1 MNSVDNS
8 VEVIENQ
15 LDSDEFDEELEI
27 LTIKSHQSIAESNWM
42 VIPFISMQRTKVK
55 VLKREWESNG
65 VKRGI
70 TVMGSALNGCPTI
83 LELDVLM
90 GLFRIHLKNC
100 NYQYEYNRKT
110 GQVVLPQSIHF
121 TYRELARELGYEN
134 FGGSIK
140 NKLEK
145 SIKTLIETT
154 IYSDIGIRDVTKGDY
169 IVDFDGQESARI
181 LKNYKS
187 YSYTK
192 KKKVGEKIGNA
203 EEIKEQ
209 QSVDIDDFFFKNICN
224 NYFKIYDFTK
234 YIKLTKG
241 VSKKLYLLLNQWSHG
256 YEKFLTYHVL
266 YDMLS
271 LDTNRTVSY
280 NNKMIKQA
288 LEELQQIGFID
299 NFETRRQE
307 GINII
312 FDNKKRISNR
322 GLDKYN
328 SVNEVIEKLRWY
340 GLNLE
345 QVTKFYRM
353 DNEEYVRA
361 VLRMM
366 DDRIER
372 QDLKKEPKVMLIDAL
387 NKENYNVDYYLK

>member
-1 MNSVDNS
+1 MENSVKVFKNQS
-8 VEVIENQ
+8 VEPV
-15 LDSDEFDEELEI
+15 DEFDEEVEV

-70 TVMGSALNGCPTI
+70 TVVGSAMYGCPTI

-90 GLFRIHLKNC
+90 GLFRIHLKNN

-110 GQVVLPQSIHF
+110 GKVRLPRTIHF

-140 NKLEK
+140 IKLEK

-154 IYSDIGIRDVTKGDY
+154 LYSDIGIRDVTKGDY

-203 EEIKEQ
+203 EVVKEQ

-224 NYFKIYDFTK
+224 NYFKIYDFQQ

-256 YEKFLTYHVL
+256 YEKFLSYNVL

-271 LDTNRTVSY
+271 LDTNKTVSY
-280 NNKMIKQA
+280 NNKVIKEA
-288 LEELQQIGFID
+288 FGELVDIGFIQS
-299 NFETRRQE
+299 FEALRQE
-307 GINII
+307 GVSMV
-312 FDNKKRISNR
+312 FDSKKRALNR
-322 GLDKYN
+322 GLNKYN
-328 SVNEVIEKLRWY
+328 SVNEVIEKLREY
-340 GLNLE
+340 GLDLN
-345 QVTKFYRM
+345 QVTKYYRM
-353 DNEEYVRA
+353 DNEDYVKA

-366 DDRIER
+366 DDRIEKGEI
-372 QDLKKEPKVMLIDAL
+372 KKTPLALLLDAL
-387 NKENYNVDYYLK
+387 NKENYNVEYYLG

>member
-1 MNSVDNS
+1 MDNVNKPS
-8 VEVIENQ
+8 LEVSN
-15 LDSDEFDEELEI
+15 DFDEEVEI

-65 VKRGI
+65 TKRGI
-70 TVMGSALNGCPTI
+70 TVVGSAMYGCPTI

-90 GLFRIHLKNC
+90 GLFRIHLKNN

-110 GQVVLPQSIHF
+110 GKVGLPQTIHF

-154 IYSDIGIRDVTKGDY
+154 LYSDIGIRDVEKGDY

-224 NYFKIYDFTK
+224 NYFKIYDFNQ

-241 VSKKLYLLLNQWSHG
+241 VSKKLFLLLNQWSHG

-280 NNKMIKQA
+280 NNRMIKEA
-288 LEELQQIGFID
+288 LEELESIGFVHG
-299 NFETRRQE
+299 FEPRRLE
-307 GINII
+307 GMNII
-312 FDNKKRISNR
+312 FDNRKRIAKR

-328 SVNEVIEKLRWY
+328 SVNEVIDKLREY
-340 GLNLE
+340 GLTVD
-345 QVTKFYRM
+345 QVAKLYRM
-353 DNEEYVRA
+353 DNEDYVRA

-372 QDLKKEPKVMLIDAL
+372 NDLAKPPQAMLLDAL
-387 NKENYNVDYYLK
+387 NKENYNVDFYLG